1 DITEKYGL
9 DVQRKRGHLT
19 AAVHPGHLD
28 ALHEGMKA
36 RQYLD
41 EKNTSMLTQDEL
53 REHVQSDNYFGG
65 QLDQLGGHIHPLA
78 LTRGLAYGFCQNG

>member
-1 DITEKYGL
+1 MHCMK
-9 DVQRKRGHLT
+9 
-19 AAVHPGHLD
+19 
-28 ALHEGMKA
+28 GMKA

-78 LTRGLAYGFCQNG
+78 LTWFGL